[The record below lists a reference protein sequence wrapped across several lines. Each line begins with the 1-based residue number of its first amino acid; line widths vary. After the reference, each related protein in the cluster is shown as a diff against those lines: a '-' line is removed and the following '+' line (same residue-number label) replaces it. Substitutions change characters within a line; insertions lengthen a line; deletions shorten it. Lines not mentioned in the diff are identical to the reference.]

1 MSLKFT
7 VFFLRASLIQ
17 CFVQPSTSIYC
28 CSSFIFCFGLTYA
41 ISLCPNKLSEVTKII
56 VRLGWNWQP
65 IKIVDEFLVHICT
78 VGIHPEL
85 DQLFDMVQ
93 GNLILFKLKPY
104 NILAK
109 LKKENSK

>member
-1 MSLKFT
+1 MINFSTNLSHSST
-7 VFFLRASLIQ
+7 VVVVLFLN
-17 CFVQPSTSIYC
+17 
-28 CSSFIFCFGLTYA
+28 FGLTYA